1 MFMAYLAI
9 GFLILVGVIA
19 MLRAYASANPHTLA
33 TAAKRTA
40 LGSAALGAVLLLLRV
55 PLLGIIFLAV
65 GAALPLA
72 LRWNALWPDFGA
84 ATGWPRGKTSR
95 ISTKYLSMELNH
107 DSGVIEGRVLA
118 GRHRD
123 RRLAELTFGQL
134 LEVREDCLVDDAESL
149 TLIEA
154 YLDRFHGADWRDR
167 QAGGQSSGNAAR
179 PTAAAMTR
187 EEAYEV
193 LGLAPGASDAE
204 VRDAHHRLMIKLHPD
219 HGGSDYL
226 AAKINQARDLLLGA

>member
-9 GFLILVGVIA
+9 GFLILLGVIA
-19 MLRAYASANPHTLA
+19 MLRAYASANPSTLA

-55 PLLGIIFLAV
+55 PLGIVFLAV

-72 LRWNALWPDFGA
+72 LRWSALWPDFGA
-84 ATGWPRGKTSR
+84 ASGRPRGKTSR
-95 ISTKYLSMELNH
+95 IDTKYLSMELNH
-107 DSGVIEGRVLA
+107 ESGVIEGKVLA

-123 RRLAELTFGQL
+123 RRLAELTFEQL
-134 LEVREDCLVDDAESL
+134 LEVRGDCLVDDAQSV

-154 YLDRFHGADWRDR
+154 YLDRFHGADWRNR
-167 QAGGQSSGNAAR
+167 QAGGQSSGNTAR
-179 PTAAAMTR
+179 PAAAAMTR

-193 LGLAPGASDAE
+193 LGLAPGASDTE
-204 VRDAHHRLMIKLHPD
+204 IRDAHHRLMIKLHPD

>member
-9 GFLILVGVIA
+9 GFLILVGVIT
-19 MLRAYASANPHTLA
+19 MLRAYASANPSTLA
-33 TAAKRTA
+33 TAVKRTA
-40 LGSAALGAVLLLLRV
+40 LGSVALGAVLLLLRV
-55 PLLGIIFLAV
+55 PLGLVFLAV
-65 GAALPLA
+65 GVALPLA
-72 LRWNALWPDFGA
+72 LRWSALWPDSGA
-84 ATGWPRGKTSR
+84 QPGRPRGKTSR
-95 ISTKYLSMELNH
+95 IDTKYLTMELNH

-123 RRLAELTFGQL
+123 RRLAELTIEQL
-134 LEVREDCLVDDAESL
+134 LEVREDCRVDDAESV

-154 YLDRFHGADWRDR
+154 YLDRFHGADWRSR
-167 QAGGQSSGNAAR
+167 QAGGPSSGS
-179 PTAAAMTR
+179 TAHPGASAMTR
-187 EEAYEV
+187 EEAYDV

-204 VRDAHHRLMIKLHPD
+204 IREAHHRLMIKLHPD

>member
-9 GFLILVGVIA
+9 GVLILLGVIA

-33 TAAKRTA
+33 RVAKRTA
-40 LGSAALGAVLLLLRV
+40 LGSAALGAVLLLFRV
-55 PLLGIIFLAV
+55 PLGIVFLAI

-84 ATGWPRGKTSR
+84 AQSRPRGKTSR
-95 ISTKYLSMELNH
+95 ISTKYLTMELNH
-107 DSGVIEGRVLA
+107 ESGVIEGRVLA

-134 LEVREDCLVDDAESL
+134 LEVREDCLGDDAESV

-154 YLDRFHGADWRDR
+154 YLDRFHGADWRGR
-167 QAGGQSSGNAAR
+167 QAGGASSGAAR
-179 PTAAAMTR
+179 PAAAGMTR

-193 LGLAPGASDAE
+193 LGLRPGAGDAE
-204 VRDAHHRLMIKLHPD
+204 IREAHHRLMMKLHPD

>member
-9 GFLILVGVIA
+9 GVLILLGVIA
-19 MLRAYASANPHTLA
+19 MLRAYASANPSTLA

-55 PLLGIIFLAV
+55 PLGIVFLAV
-65 GAALPLA
+65 GFALPLA
-72 LRWNALWPDFGA
+72 LRWNALWPESGA
-84 ATGWPRGKTSR
+84 QPGRPRGKTSR
-95 ISTKYLSMELNH
+95 IDTKYLSMELNH
-107 DSGVIEGRVLA
+107 ESGVIEGRVLA

-123 RRLAELTFGQL
+123 RRLAELTFEQL
-134 LEVREDCLVDDAESL
+134 LEVREDCRVDDAESV
-149 TLIEA
+149 TLMEA
-154 YLDRFHGADWRDR
+154 YLDRFHGADWRGR
-167 QAGGQSSGNAAR
+167 QAGGQSSGDTAR
-179 PTAAAMTR
+179 PAAAAMTR

-193 LGLAPGASDAE
+193 LGLAPGASDGE
-204 VRDAHHRLMIKLHPD
+204 IRDAHHRLMIKLHPD

>member
-1 MFMAYLAI
+1 MFMAYLAL
-9 GFLILVGVIA
+9 GFLILLGVIA
-19 MLRAYASANPHTLA
+19 MLRAYASANPATLA
-33 TAAKRTA
+33 TAVKRTA

-55 PLLGIIFLAV
+55 PLGLIFLAV

-72 LRWNALWPDFGA
+72 LRWSVLWPDFGA
-84 ATGWPRGKTSR
+84 ASGRPRGKTSR
-95 ISTKYLSMELNH
+95 IDTKYLSMELNH
-107 DSGVIEGRVLA
+107 ESGVIEGKVLA

-123 RRLAELTFGQL
+123 RRLAELTIEQL
-134 LEVREDCLVDDAESL
+134 LEVREDCRVDDAQSV

-154 YLDRFHGADWRDR
+154 YLDRFHGADWRNGR
-167 QAGGQSSGNAAR
+167 ARGQSSGNTAR
-179 PTAAAMTR
+179 PASATMTR

-204 VRDAHHRLMIKLHPD
+204 IRDAHHRLMIKLHPD

>member
-19 MLRAYASANPHTLA
+19 MLRAYASADPHKLA

-55 PLLGIIFLAV
+55 PLLGLMFLAV

-72 LRWNALWPDFGA
+72 LRWNALWPDFRA
-84 ATGWPRGKTSR
+84 ASAWSRGRTSR
-95 ISTKYLSMELNH
+95 ISTKYLTMELNH

-123 RRLAELTFGQL
+123 RRLAELTFEQL
-134 LEVREDCLVDDAESL
+134 LEVREDCQADDAESV
-149 TLIEA
+149 TLLDA
-154 YLDRFHGADWRDR
+154 YLDRFHGDDWRAR
-167 QAGGQSSGNAAR
+167 QAGGQSSGNATR
-179 PTAAAMTR
+179 PAAAAMTR
-187 EEAYEV
+187 EEAYDV

>member
-1 MFMAYLAI
+1 
-9 GFLILVGVIA
+9 
-19 MLRAYASANPHTLA
+19 
-33 TAAKRTA
+33 
-40 LGSAALGAVLLLLRV
+40 
-55 PLLGIIFLAV
+55 
-65 GAALPLA
+65 
-72 LRWNALWPDFGA
+72 
-84 ATGWPRGKTSR
+84 
-95 ISTKYLSMELNH
+95 MELNH

-123 RRLAELTFGQL
+123 RRLAELTFEQL
-134 LEVREDCLVDDAESL
+134 LEVREDCRVDDAQSV

-154 YLDRFHGADWRDR
+154 YLDRFHGADWRGR
-167 QAGGQSSGNAAR
+167 QTGGQSSGNTAR
-179 PTAAAMTR
+179 PASAAMTR

-204 VRDAHHRLMIKLHPD
+204 IRDAHHRLMMKLHPD

>member
-9 GFLILVGVIA
+9 GFLILLGVIA
-19 MLRAYASANPHTLA
+19 MLRAYASANPSTLA

-55 PLLGIIFLAV
+55 PLGIVFLAV
-65 GAALPLA
+65 GVALPLA
-72 LRWNALWPDFGA
+72 LRWNALWPESGVQP
-84 ATGWPRGKTSR
+84 GRPRGKTSR
-95 ISTKYLSMELNH
+95 IDTKHLSMELNH
-107 DSGVIEGRVLA
+107 ESGAIEGRVLA

-123 RRLAELTFGQL
+123 RRLAELTFEQL
-134 LEVREDCLVDDAESL
+134 LEVREDCRVDDAESV
-149 TLIEA
+149 TLMEA
-154 YLDRFHGADWRDR
+154 YLDRFHGADWRSR
-167 QAGGQSSGNAAR
+167 QAGGQSSGNTAGPA
-179 PTAAAMTR
+179 AAAMTR

-204 VRDAHHRLMIKLHPD
+204 IRDAHHRLMIKLHPD

-226 AAKINQARDLLLGA
+226 AAKINEARDLLLGA

>member
-9 GFLILVGVIA
+9 GVLILLGVIA
-19 MLRAYASANPHTLA
+19 MLRAYASANPTTLA

-40 LGSAALGAVLLLLRV
+40 LGSAALGAILLLLRV
-55 PLLGIIFLAV
+55 PLLGIAFILV

-84 ATGWPRGKTSR
+84 AAGRPRGKTSR
-95 ISTKYLSMELNH
+95 IATKYLTMELNH

-123 RRLAELTFGQL
+123 RRLAELTVEQL
-134 LEVREDCLVDDAESL
+134 LEVREDCEADDAESV

-154 YLDRFHGADWRDR
+154 YLDRFHADWRSR
-167 QAGGQSSGNAAR
+167 QAGETSSGGPAR
-179 PTAAAMTR
+179 PATAAMTR
-187 EEAYEV
+187 DEAYEV
-193 LGLAPGASDAE
+193 LGLRPGASDADI
-204 VRDAHHRLMIKLHPD
+204 RDAHHRLMIKLHPD

>member
-9 GFLILVGVIA
+9 GFLILLGVIA
-19 MLRAYASANPHTLA
+19 VLRAYASANPSTLA

-55 PLLGIIFLAV
+55 PLGIVFLAV

-72 LRWNALWPDFGA
+72 LRWSALWPDFGA
-84 ATGWPRGKTSR
+84 AGGRPRGKTSR
-95 ISTKYLSMELNH
+95 IDTKYLSMELNH

-118 GRHRD
+118 GRHHD
-123 RRLAELTFGQL
+123 RRLAELTFEQL
-134 LEVREDCLVDDAESL
+134 LEVREDCRVDDAESV
-149 TLIEA
+149 TLMEA
-154 YLDRFHGADWRDR
+154 YLDRFHGADWRGR
-167 QAGGQSSGNAAR
+167 QAGGQSSGNTAR
-179 PTAAAMTR
+179 PAAAAMTR

-204 VRDAHHRLMIKLHPD
+204 IRDAHHRLMIKLHPD

>member
-9 GFLILVGVIA
+9 GILILLGVIA
-19 MLRAYASANPHTLA
+19 MLRAYASANPSTLA

-55 PLLGIIFLAV
+55 PLLGIVFLAV

-72 LRWNALWPDFGA
+72 LRWNALWPDFAG
-84 ATGWPRGKTSR
+84 ATGRRSGKTSR
-95 ISTKYLSMELNH
+95 VATKHLSMELNH
-107 DSGVIEGRVLA
+107 DSGAIEGRVLA

-123 RRLAELTFGQL
+123 RRLAELTLEQL
-134 LEVREDCLVDDAESL
+134 LEVREDCQADAESV

-154 YLDRFHGADWRDR
+154 YLDRFQGADWRTR
-167 QAGGQSSGNAAR
+167 QASGQSSHAAHAA
-179 PTAAAMTR
+179 AAAMTR

>member
-9 GFLILVGVIA
+9 GVLILVGVVA

-33 TAAKRTA
+33 TAARRTA

-55 PLLGIIFLAV
+55 PLLGIVFLAV

-72 LRWNALWPDFGA
+72 LRWNALWPDFGGA
-84 ATGWPRGKTSR
+84 AGWSRGKTSR
-95 ISTKYLSMELNH
+95 ISTKYLTMELNH
-107 DSGVIEGRVLA
+107 DNGVIEGRVLA

-123 RRLAELTFGQL
+123 RRLAELTFAQL
-134 LEVREDCLVDDAESL
+134 LEVREDCQVDDAESV

-154 YLDRFHGADWRDR
+154 YLDRFQGADWRDR
-167 QAGGQSSGNAAR
+167 QAGGQSSGAGR
-179 PTAAAMTR
+179 PAAAAMTR
-187 EEAYEV
+187 EEAYDV

-226 AAKINQARDLLLGA
+226 AAKINQARDRLLGA

>member
-1 MFMAYLAI
+1 MMAYLAI
-9 GFLILVGVIA
+9 GVLILLGVIA
-19 MLRAYASANPHTLA
+19 MLKAYASANPHTLA
-33 TAAKRTA
+33 LAAKRTA
-40 LGSAALGAVLLLLRV
+40 LGSAALGAMLLLLRV
-55 PLLGIIFLAV
+55 PFLGILFLAI

-72 LRWNALWPDFGA
+72 LRWNLLWRDVGA
-84 ATGWPRGKTSR
+84 GGRPQGKTSR
-95 ISTKYLSMELNH
+95 IGTKYLTMELNH

-123 RRLAELTFGQL
+123 RRLAELTFEQL
-134 LEVREDCLVDDAESL
+134 LEVREDCLGDDAESV

-154 YLDRFHGADWRDR
+154 YLDRFHAADWRAR
-167 QAGGQSSGNAAR
+167 QAGGTSSGGAAR
-179 PTAAAMTR
+179 SAGAAMTR

-193 LGLAPGASDAE
+193 LGLQPGAGDAE
-204 VRDAHHRLMIKLHPD
+204 IREAHHRLMLKLHPD